1 MWICLEQKARFEYI
15 FSNGSLIQNNQL
27 TSIQFSTLIF
37 NFDSED
43 MELQEKEEQK
53 DEKHIRKLFKKN
65 LKIKGVN

>member
-15 FSNGSLIQNNQL
+15 FSSGSLIQNNQL

-53 DEKHIRKLFKKN
+53 DEKHIGKLFKKN